1 MGRSH
6 PPEGN
11 PKARGELTVGDQEG
25 LTLQRETLRLE
36 KKLKLETGKVRRA
49 QRWIVGTGRPP
60 WWEEMGR
67 QRERHENFHELGKG

>member
-1 MGRSH
+1 VCTSSMGRSH

-49 QRWIVGTGRPP
+49 QR
-60 WWEEMGR
+60 
-67 QRERHENFHELGKG
+67 

>member
-25 LTLQRETLRLE
+25 SHPPEGNPKAREE
-36 KKLKLETGKVRRA
+36 AE
-49 QRWIVGTGRPP
+49 VGD
-60 WWEEMGR
+60 
-67 QRERHENFHELGKG
+67 